1 MKPVQ
6 GGNYPMDFTEHLPK
20 EGPNMN
26 TVPKEMK
33 LFVLILALTALGLG
47 FSNDIIS
54 NYFKDAYQATAFQR
68 GVIEL
73 PRELPG
79 ILCILVISLF
89 SFISDIRIA
98 ILAQVFSI
106 AGIVYLG
113 LFTPSYTVMTVFIF
127 INSLGMHLFFVL
139 QDSIGLALIKKGET
153 GKRMGQFKGV
163 STAFQMVAAI
173 LVFIGFRTGFFSFET
188 PFKLSF
194 LLAGAAF
201 FMVMILLVRLQRR
214 VHLPGSIHRKTRMV
228 VRKEYRYYYILT
240 ILFGAQKQIMMV
252 YGPWVPI
259 DLLGKKADTIAMLSM
274 AGGLIGIFF
283 IPALG
288 RWMDRFGIKAMLY
301 ADALSFIMV
310 YLVYGALTAGYHE
323 GLLPFGGWAILPAYL
338 IFILDRMSTQMGLV
352 RTVYLGAIAVHPS
365 EMTPTLSVGISLDH
379 MVTIIFAPL
388 GGLIWGVWGPQYIFF
403 LAAGLSLVNL
413 YVAVK
418 VELPAGDH

>member
-1 MKPVQ
+1 
-6 GGNYPMDFTEHLPK
+6 
-20 EGPNMN
+20 MN

-54 NYFKDAYQATAFQR
+54 NYFKDAYKATAFQR
-68 GVIEL
+68 GIIEL

-98 ILAQVFSI
+98 ILAQVLSI
-106 AGIVYLG
+106 VGIVYLG
-113 LFTPSYTVMTVFIF
+113 LFTPSYTLMTVFIF

-163 STAFQMVAAI
+163 FTAFQMAAAI

-188 PFKLSF
+188 PFKLPF

-214 VHLPGSIHRKTRMV
+214 VHLPGSIHQKTRMV

-252 YGPWVPI
+252 YGPWVLI
-259 DLLGKKADTIAMLSM
+259 DLLGKKADTIAMLSI

-301 ADALSFIMV
+301 ADALSFILV
-310 YLVYGALTAGYHE
+310 YLIYGILTAGYHE
-323 GLLPFGGWAILPAYL
+323 GLLPLAGWAILPAYL

-352 RTVYLGAIAVHPS
+352 RTVYLRAIAVHPS
-365 EMTPTLSVGISLDH
+365 DMTPTLSVGISLDH
-379 MVTIIFAPL
+379 MVTIICAAL
-388 GGLIWGVWGPQYIFF
+388 GGLIWGAWGPQYIFF

-413 YVAVK
+413 YVAFK
-418 VELPAGDH
+418 VELPAEDH

>member
-1 MKPVQ
+1 
-6 GGNYPMDFTEHLPK
+6 
-20 EGPNMN
+20 MN

-98 ILAQVFSI
+98 ILAQVLSI

-113 LFTPSYTVMTVFIF
+113 LFTPSYTLMTIFIF

-163 STAFQMVAAI
+163 FTAFQMAAAI

-188 PFKLSF
+188 PFKFPF

-201 FMVMILLVRLQRR
+201 FMVMILLVRLQGM
-214 VHLPGSIHRKTRMV
+214 VHLPGSIHQKTRMV

-252 YGPWVPI
+252 YGPWVLI
-259 DLLGKKADTIAMLSM
+259 DLLGKKADTIAMLSI

-301 ADALSFIMV
+301 ADALSFILV
-310 YLVYGALTAGYHE
+310 YLVYGTLTAGYHE
-323 GLLPFGGWAILPAYL
+323 GLLPLAGWAILPAYL

-352 RTVYLGAIAVHPS
+352 RTVYLRAIAVHPS
-365 EMTPTLSVGISLDH
+365 DMTPTLSVGISLDH
-379 MVTIIFAPL
+379 MVTIICAAL
-388 GGLIWGVWGPQYIFF
+388 GGIIWGAWGPQYIFF

-413 YVAVK
+413 YVAFK

>member
-1 MKPVQ
+1 
-6 GGNYPMDFTEHLPK
+6 
-20 EGPNMN
+20 MN

-113 LFTPSYTVMTVFIF
+113 IFTPSYTVMTVFIF

-173 LVFIGFRTGFFSFET
+173 LVFIGFRTGFFNFET
-188 PFKLSF
+188 PFKLPF

-252 YGPWVPI
+252 YGPWVLI

-301 ADALSFIMV
+301 ADALSFILV

-323 GLLPFGGWAILPAYL
+323 GLLPLAGWAILPAYL

-352 RTVYLGAIAVHPS
+352 RTVYLRAIAVHSS

>member
-1 MKPVQ
+1 MR
-6 GGNYPMDFTEHLPK
+6 
-20 EGPNMN
+20 

-68 GVIEL
+68 GIIEL

-98 ILAQVFSI
+98 ILAQVLSI
-106 AGIVYLG
+106 IGIVYLG
-113 LFTPSYTVMTVFIF
+113 LFTPSYTIMTVFIF

-153 GKRMGQFKGV
+153 GKRMGQFKGIF
-163 STAFQMVAAI
+163 TAFQMAAAI

-188 PFKLSF
+188 PFKLPF

-214 VHLPGSIHRKTRMV
+214 VHLPGSIHQKTRMV

-252 YGPWVPI
+252 YGPWVLI
-259 DLLGKKADTIAMLSM
+259 DLLNKKADTIAMLSI

-301 ADALSFIMV
+301 ADALSFILV
-310 YLVYGALTAGYHE
+310 YLIYGILTAGYHE
-323 GLLPFGGWAILPAYL
+323 GLLPLAGWAILPAYL

-352 RTVYLGAIAVHPS
+352 RTVYLRAIAVHPS
-365 EMTPTLSVGISLDH
+365 DMTPTLSVGISLDH
-379 MVTIIFAPL
+379 MVTIICAAL
-388 GGLIWGVWGPQYIFF
+388 GGIIWGAWGPQYIFF

-418 VELPAGDH
+418 VELPSGDH

>member
-1 MKPVQ
+1 
-6 GGNYPMDFTEHLPK
+6 
-20 EGPNMN
+20 MN

-98 ILAQVFSI
+98 ILAQVLSI

-113 LFTPSYTVMTVFIF
+113 LFTPSYTIMTVFIF

-153 GKRMGQFKGV
+153 GKRMGQFKGI
-163 STAFQMVAAI
+163 STAFQMMAAI

-188 PFKLSF
+188 PFKLPF

-252 YGPWVPI
+252 YGPWVII
-259 DLLGKKADTIAMLSM
+259 DLLGKKADTIAMLSI
-274 AGGLIGIFF
+274 AGGLIGVFF

-288 RWMDRFGIKAMLY
+288 RWMDRFGIKTMLY
-301 ADALSFIMV
+301 ADALSFILV
-310 YLVYGALTAGYHE
+310 YLIYGILTAGYHE
-323 GLLPFGGWAILPAYL
+323 GFLPLAGWAILPAYL

-352 RTVYLGAIAVHPS
+352 RTVYLRAIAVQAS
-365 EMTPTLSVGISLDH
+365 DMTPTLSVGISLDH
-379 MVTIIFAPL
+379 IVTIIFAAL
-388 GGLIWGVWGPQYIFF
+388 GGIIWGAWGPQYIFF

-418 VELPAGDH
+418 VELPAGEH

>member
-1 MKPVQ
+1 
-6 GGNYPMDFTEHLPK
+6 
-20 EGPNMN
+20 MN

-68 GVIEL
+68 GIIEL

-98 ILAQVFSI
+98 ILAQVLSI

-113 LFTPSYTVMTVFIF
+113 LFTPSYTIMTVFIF

-153 GKRMGQFKGV
+153 GKRMGQFKGI
-163 STAFQMVAAI
+163 STAFQMMAAI

-188 PFKLSF
+188 PFKLPF

-252 YGPWVPI
+252 YGPWVII
-259 DLLGKKADTIAMLSM
+259 DLLGKKADTIAMLSI
-274 AGGLIGIFF
+274 AGGLIGVFF

-288 RWMDRFGIKAMLY
+288 RWMDRFGIKTMLY
-301 ADALSFIMV
+301 ADALSFILV
-310 YLVYGALTAGYHE
+310 YLIYGILTAGYHE
-323 GLLPFGGWAILPAYL
+323 GFLPLAGWAILPAYL

-352 RTVYLGAIAVHPS
+352 RTVYLRAIAVQAS
-365 EMTPTLSVGISLDH
+365 DMTPTLSVGISLDH
-379 MVTIIFAPL
+379 IVTIIFAAL
-388 GGLIWGVWGPQYIFF
+388 GGIIWGAWGPQYIFF

-418 VELPAGDH
+418 VELPAGEH

>member
-1 MKPVQ
+1 
-6 GGNYPMDFTEHLPK
+6 
-20 EGPNMN
+20 MN

-68 GVIEL
+68 GIIEL

-98 ILAQVFSI
+98 ILAQVLSI
-106 AGIVYLG
+106 VGIVYLG
-113 LFTPSYTVMTVFIF
+113 LFTPSYTIMTVFIF
-127 INSLGMHLFFVL
+127 TNSLGMHLFFVL

-153 GKRMGQFKGV
+153 GKRMGQFKGI
-163 STAFQMVAAI
+163 STAFQMAAAI

-188 PFKLSF
+188 SFKLPF

-201 FMVMILLVRLQRR
+201 FMVMILLIRLQRR

-252 YGPWVPI
+252 YGPWVLI
-259 DLLGKKADTIAMLSM
+259 DLLGKKADTIAMLSI

-301 ADALSFIMV
+301 ADALSFILV
-310 YLVYGALTAGYHE
+310 YLVYGTLTAGYQE
-323 GLLPFGGWAILPAYL
+323 GFLPLAGWAILPAYL

-352 RTVYLGAIAVHPS
+352 RTVYLRAIAVHPS
-365 EMTPTLSVGISLDH
+365 DMTPTLSVGISLDH
-379 MVTIIFAPL
+379 IVTIIFAAL
-388 GGLIWGVWGPQYIFF
+388 GGIIWGAWGPQYIFF

>member
-1 MKPVQ
+1 
-6 GGNYPMDFTEHLPK
+6 
-20 EGPNMN
+20 MN

-68 GVIEL
+68 GIIEL

-98 ILAQVFSI
+98 ILAQVLSI
-106 AGIVYLG
+106 VGIVYLG
-113 LFTPSYTVMTVFIF
+113 LFTPSYTIMTVFIF

-153 GKRMGQFKGV
+153 GKRMGQFKGLF
-163 STAFQMVAAI
+163 TAFQMAAAI

-188 PFKLSF
+188 PFKLPF

-201 FMVMILLVRLQRR
+201 FMVMILLVRLQRM

-252 YGPWVPI
+252 YGPWVLI
-259 DLLGKKADTIAMLSM
+259 DLLNKKADTIAMLSI

-301 ADALSFIMV
+301 ADALSFILV
-310 YLVYGALTAGYHE
+310 YLIYGILTAGYHE
-323 GLLPFGGWAILPAYL
+323 GLLPIAGWAILPAYL

-352 RTVYLGAIAVHPS
+352 RTVYLRAIAVHPS
-365 EMTPTLSVGISLDH
+365 DMTPTLSVGISLDH
-379 MVTIIFAPL
+379 MVTIIFAVL
-388 GGLIWGVWGPQYIFF
+388 GGIIWGAWGPQYIFF

-418 VELPAGDH
+418 VELPAEDH

>member
-1 MKPVQ
+1 
-6 GGNYPMDFTEHLPK
+6 
-20 EGPNMN
+20 MN

-68 GVIEL
+68 GIIEL

-98 ILAQVFSI
+98 ILAQVLSI
-106 AGIVYLG
+106 VGIVYLG

-163 STAFQMVAAI
+163 STAFQMAAAI

-188 PFKLSF
+188 PFKLPF
-194 LLAGAAF
+194 LLAGTAF
-201 FMVMILLVRLQRR
+201 VMVMILLVRLQRR

-252 YGPWVPI
+252 YGPWVLI
-259 DLLGKKADTIAMLSM
+259 DLLGKKADTIAMLSI

-301 ADALSFIMV
+301 ADAFSFILV
-310 YLVYGALTAGYHE
+310 YLIYGILTAGYHE
-323 GLLPFGGWAILPAYL
+323 GLLPLAGWAILPAYF

-352 RTVYLGAIAVHPS
+352 RTVYLRAIAVHPS
-365 EMTPTLSVGISLDH
+365 DMTPTLSVGISLDH
-379 MVTIIFAPL
+379 IVTIIFAAL
-388 GGLIWGVWGPQYIFF
+388 GGIIWGAWGPQYIFF
-403 LAAGLSLVNL
+403 LAAGISLVNL

-418 VELPAGDH
+418 VELPEGEH

>member
-1 MKPVQ
+1 
-6 GGNYPMDFTEHLPK
+6 MDFTEHLPK

-98 ILAQVFSI
+98 ILAQVLSI

-113 LFTPSYTVMTVFIF
+113 LFTPSYTVMTVFLF

-163 STAFQMVAAI
+163 STAFQMAAAI

-188 PFKLSF
+188 SFKLPF

-214 VHLPGSIHRKTRMV
+214 VHLPGSIHQKTRMV

-252 YGPWVPI
+252 YGPWVLI
-259 DLLGKKADTIAMLSM
+259 DLLGKKADTIAMLSI

-301 ADALSFIMV
+301 ADALSFILV
-310 YLVYGALTAGYHE
+310 YLVYGTLTAGYQE
-323 GLLPFGGWAILPAYL
+323 GF
-338 IFILDRMSTQMGLV
+338 
-352 RTVYLGAIAVHPS
+352 
-365 EMTPTLSVGISLDH
+365 
-379 MVTIIFAPL
+379 
-388 GGLIWGVWGPQYIFF
+388 
-403 LAAGLSLVNL
+403 
-413 YVAVK
+413 
-418 VELPAGDH
+418 

>member
-1 MKPVQ
+1 
-6 GGNYPMDFTEHLPK
+6 
-20 EGPNMN
+20 MN

-54 NYFKDAYQATAFQR
+54 NYFKDAYKATAFQR
-68 GVIEL
+68 GIIEL

-98 ILAQVFSI
+98 ILAQVLSI
-106 AGIVYLG
+106 VGIVYLG
-113 LFTPSYTVMTVFIF
+113 LFTPSYTLMTVFIF

-163 STAFQMVAAI
+163 FTAFQMAAAI

-188 PFKLSF
+188 PFKLPF

-214 VHLPGSIHRKTRMV
+214 VHLPGSIHQKTRMV

-252 YGPWVPI
+252 YGPWVLI
-259 DLLGKKADTIAMLSM
+259 DLLGKKADTIAMLSI

-301 ADALSFIMV
+301 ADALSFILV
-310 YLVYGALTAGYHE
+310 YLIYGILTAGYHE
-323 GLLPFGGWAILPAYL
+323 GLLPLAGWAILPAYL

-352 RTVYLGAIAVHPS
+352 RTVYLRAIAVHPS
-365 EMTPTLSVGISLDH
+365 DMTPTLSVGISLDH
-379 MVTIIFAPL
+379 MVTIICAAL
-388 GGLIWGVWGPQYIFF
+388 GGLIWGAWGPQYIFF

-418 VELPAGDH
+418 VELPAGEH

>member
-1 MKPVQ
+1 
-6 GGNYPMDFTEHLPK
+6 
-20 EGPNMN
+20 
-26 TVPKEMK
+26 
-33 LFVLILALTALGLG
+33 
-47 FSNDIIS
+47 
-54 NYFKDAYQATAFQR
+54 
-68 GVIEL
+68 
-73 PRELPG
+73 
-79 ILCILVISLF
+79 
-89 SFISDIRIA
+89 
-98 ILAQVFSI
+98 
-106 AGIVYLG
+106 
-113 LFTPSYTVMTVFIF
+113 MTVFIF

-163 STAFQMVAAI
+163 FTAFQMAAAI

-188 PFKLSF
+188 PFKLPF

-214 VHLPGSIHRKTRMV
+214 VHLPGSIHQKTRMV

-252 YGPWVPI
+252 YGPWVLI
-259 DLLGKKADTIAMLSM
+259 DLLGKKADTIAMLSI

-301 ADALSFIMV
+301 ADALSFILV
-310 YLVYGALTAGYHE
+310 YLIYGILTAGYHE
-323 GLLPFGGWAILPAYL
+323 GLLPLAGWAILPAYL

-352 RTVYLGAIAVHPS
+352 RTVYLRAIAVHPS
-365 EMTPTLSVGISLDH
+365 DMTPTLSVGISLDH
-379 MVTIIFAPL
+379 MVTIICAAL
-388 GGLIWGVWGPQYIFF
+388 GGLIWGAWGPQYIFF

-413 YVAVK
+413 YVAFK
-418 VELPAGDH
+418 VELPAEDH

>member
-1 MKPVQ
+1 
-6 GGNYPMDFTEHLPK
+6 MDFTEHLPK
-20 EGPNMN
+20 VSQNMN

-113 LFTPSYTVMTVFIF
+113 FFTPSYTVMTVFIF

-173 LVFIGFRTGFFSFET
+173 LVFIGFRTGFFNFET
-188 PFKLSF
+188 PFKLPF

-252 YGPWVPI
+252 YGPWVLI

-301 ADALSFIMV
+301 ADALSFILV

-323 GLLPFGGWAILPAYL
+323 GLLPLAGWAILPAYL

-365 EMTPTLSVGISLDH
+365 DMTPTLSVGISLDH

>member
-1 MKPVQ
+1 
-6 GGNYPMDFTEHLPK
+6 MDFTEHLPK
-20 EGPNMN
+20 ESQNMN

-113 LFTPSYTVMTVFIF
+113 IFTPSYTVMTVFIF

-173 LVFIGFRTGFFSFET
+173 LVFIGFRTGFFNFET
-188 PFKLSF
+188 PFKLPF

-252 YGPWVPI
+252 YGPWVLI

-301 ADALSFIMV
+301 ADALSFILV

-323 GLLPFGGWAILPAYL
+323 GLLPLAGWAILPAYL

-352 RTVYLGAIAVHPS
+352 RTVYLRAIAVHSS

>member
-1 MKPVQ
+1 
-6 GGNYPMDFTEHLPK
+6 
-20 EGPNMN
+20 MN

-106 AGIVYLG
+106 SGIVYLG

-188 PFKLSF
+188 SFKLPF

-201 FMVMILLVRLQRR
+201 FVVMILLVRLQRR

-252 YGPWVPI
+252 YGPWVLI

-301 ADALSFIMV
+301 ADALSFILV

-323 GLLPFGGWAILPAYL
+323 GLLPLAGWAILPAYL

-403 LAAGLSLVNL
+403 LAAVLSLVNL

-418 VELPAGDH
+418 VELPAEDH